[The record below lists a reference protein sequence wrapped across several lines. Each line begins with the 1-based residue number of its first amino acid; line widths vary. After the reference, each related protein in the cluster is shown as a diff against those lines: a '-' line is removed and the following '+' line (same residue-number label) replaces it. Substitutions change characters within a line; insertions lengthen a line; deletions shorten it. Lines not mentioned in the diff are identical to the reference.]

1 MFLLSK
7 LVGLAAE
14 PVFWVLLLL
23 LIAVLLLPRR
33 PQAARRWVLA
43 AVTMLLLGGWAPL
56 PDALLRHL
64 ERQYPEPPAM
74 PTQQYAGVVVL
85 GGALESGYVG
95 EGGEEP
101 QVNGAAERMT
111 TVLPLLRQAPDLAV
125 VFTGGNGEYFGNGP
139 SEAERVRRFFVQLG
153 LDPQR
158 IRLEDQ
164 SRNTY
169 ENAVF
174 TARLSGI
181 DPRKPWILITSAYH
195 MPRALAVFRKQGWNV
210 IPYSVDFRAGL
221 ATPWTT
227 YSLSD
232 FEKWHVALREY
243 IGMVAYQLSG
253 RI

>member
-1 MFLLSK
+1 M
-7 LVGLAAE
+7 
-14 PVFWVLLLL
+14 FWVLLLL
-23 LIAVLLLPRR
+23 AIAVVLLPRR
-33 PQAARRWVLA
+33 PLVARRWVLA
-43 AVTMLLLGGWAPL
+43 ALCILLLGGWAPL

-64 ERQYPEPPAM
+64 ERQYPDPPPLPALN
-74 PTQQYAGVVVL
+74 YVGVIVL
-85 GGALESGYVG
+85 GGATESGYVS
-95 EGGEEP
+95 EGTEEP
-101 QVNGAAERMT
+101 QVNSGAERMT

-125 VFTGGNGEYFGNGP
+125 VFTGGQGEYFGSGP
-139 SEAERVRRFFVQLG
+139 SEAERARLFFVQLG

-158 IRLEDQ
+158 VRLEDK

-210 IPYSVDFRAGL
+210 TPYSVDFNVGL
-221 ATPWTT
+221 ATPWTS
-227 YSLSD
+227 YSLGISG
-232 FEKWHVALREY
+232 KWGLALHEY
-243 IGMVAYQLSG
+243 LGTLSYRLTG

>member
-7 LVGLAAE
+7 LVGLATE
-14 PVFWVLLLL
+14 PMFWVVLVL
-23 LIAVLLLPRR
+23 LIAVVQMPLR
-33 PQAARRWVLA
+33 PQAARGWVLMA
-43 AVTMLLLGGWAPL
+43 LAILLLGGWAPL

-64 ERQYPEPPAM
+64 ERQYPEPPAL
-74 PTQQYAGVVVL
+74 PAQQYAGVMVL

-95 EGGEEP
+95 AGTDEP

-125 VFTGGNGEYFGNGP
+125 VFTGGEGEYFGSGP
-139 SEAERVRRFFVQLG
+139 SEAERARRFFVQLG

-158 IRLEDQ
+158 IRLENQ

-181 DPRKPWILITSAYH
+181 DPHKPWILVTSASH

-210 IPYSVDFRAGL
+210 TPYSVDFRAGL

-227 YSLSD
+227 YSLGD
-232 FEKWHVALREY
+232 FEKWRVALHEY
-243 IGMVAYQLSG
+243 LGLLAYRLTD
-253 RI
+253 RM